1 MLKKC
6 KIQVKDFQ
14 MIITLRKT
22 ITAEEIWKALPIKS
36 TVNTWGDEVYF
47 FTSVDALVEDN
58 ANDVIN
64 LGEIAY
70 WPSGKAIAIGF
81 GKTPASIDKEI
92 SLTGKLI
99 QSLKYEEEK
108 ARKTIYQLKNDILEN
123 ENKLEA
129 LRTRYKQRVLK
140 SYKKGR
146 LTDLQKV
153 FSSTTSPFSLV

>member
-81 GKTPASIDKEI
+81 GKTPASLDKEI
-92 SLTGKLI
+92 RLADKCNIWADCSIDL
-99 QSLKYEEEK
+99 EK
-108 ARKTIYQLKNDILEN
+108 IKTI
-123 ENKLEA
+123 
-129 LRTRYKQRVLK
+129 K
-140 SYKKGR
+140 SGDKIFVEKC
-146 LTDLQKV
+146 Q
-153 FSSTTSPFSLV
+153 

>member
-1 MLKKC
+1 MHKKC

-14 MIITLRKT
+14 MIVTLRKT

-36 TVNTWGDEVYF
+36 VVNTWGDEVYF
-47 FTSVDALVEDN
+47 FTSVNALVEDD

-92 SLTGKLI
+92 RLADKCNIWGDCSIELQNI
-99 QSLKYEEEK
+99 
-108 ARKTIYQLKNDILEN
+108 KTI
-123 ENKLEA
+123 
-129 LRTRYKQRVLK
+129 K
-140 SYKKGR
+140 SGDKIFVEKC
-146 LTDLQKV
+146 Q
-153 FSSTTSPFSLV
+153 

>member
-14 MIITLRKT
+14 MIVTLRKT

-64 LGEIAY
+64 LGEI
-70 WPSGKAIAIGF
+70 
-81 GKTPASIDKEI
+81 
-92 SLTGKLI
+92 
-99 QSLKYEEEK
+99 KY
-108 ARKTIYQLKNDILEN
+108 YN
-123 ENKLEA
+123 
-129 LRTRYKQRVLK
+129 
-140 SYKKGR
+140 
-146 LTDLQKV
+146 
-153 FSSTTSPFSLV
+153 LVMYEY

>member
-14 MIITLRKT
+14 LIVTLRQT
-22 ITAEEIWKALPIKS
+22 STAEEIWKALPIKS

-47 FTSVDALVEDN
+47 FTSVDALVEDDS
-58 ANDVIN
+58 NDVIN

-92 SLTGKLI
+92 RLADKCNIWGDCNIDL
-99 QSLKYEEEK
+99 EK
-108 ARKTIYQLKNDILEN
+108 IKTI
-123 ENKLEA
+123 
-129 LRTRYKQRVLK
+129 K
-140 SYKKGR
+140 SGDKIFVEKC
-146 LTDLQKV
+146 Q
-153 FSSTTSPFSLV
+153 